1 MNVAREAL
9 GAGALYFGVVFGAGV
24 ALGSLRTLL
33 VVPRVGERTAELA
46 EAPVMLVVTVL
57 AARWVVRR
65 RGVPPRPTRRLA
77 AGLVALTLLV
87 IAEAL
92 VVVGVR
98 GLTPGQYVAS
108 RDPVA
113 GPVYGAMLLV
123 FAVMPVIVRRSGP
136 TA

>member
-1 MNVAREAL
+1 MAREAL
-9 GAGALYFGVVFGAGV
+9 GAGALYFAVVFGAGF

-65 RGVPPRPTRRLA
+65 RDVPPRPMRRLA
-77 AGLVALTLLV
+77 VGLVALTLLV

-92 VVVGVR
+92 VVVGAR
-98 GLTPGQYVAS
+98 GLTLREYVAT
-108 RDPVA
+108 RDPIA

-123 FAVMPVIVRRSGP
+123 FAVMPVIVRGSGT